1 MAEKD
6 SSKERKTT
14 DETKFDVSKI
24 FSTPPEKPKTIIK
37 SFNLKE
43 ENVKKLEEIA
53 HAQNMSEKI
62 MRDWISC
69 KLAATFLGFLC
80 IVSIYK

>member
-6 SSKERKTT
+6 SSKER
-14 DETKFDVSKI
+14 KFDVSKI

-53 HAQNMSEKI
+53 HAQNMSLSKVLNEI
-62 MRDWISC
+62 LSN
-69 KLAATFLGFLC
+69 
-80 IVSIYK
+80 IVI

>member
-37 SFNLKE
+37 SFNLNE

-53 HAQNMSEKI
+53 HAQNMSLSKVLNEI
-62 MRDWISC
+62 LSN
-69 KLAATFLGFLC
+69 
-80 IVSIYK
+80 IVI

>member
-37 SFNLKE
+37 SFNY
-43 ENVKKLEEIA
+43 
-53 HAQNMSEKI
+53 AQQEVP
-62 MRDWISC
+62 D
-69 KLAATFLGFLC
+69 F
-80 IVSIYK
+80 

>member
-24 FSTPPEKPKTIIK
+24 FSTPPEKPKTII
-37 SFNLKE
+37 
-43 ENVKKLEEIA
+43 NVKKLEEIA
-53 HAQNMSEKI
+53 HAQNMSLSKVLNEI
-62 MRDWISC
+62 LSN
-69 KLAATFLGFLC
+69 
-80 IVSIYK
+80 IVI

>member
-37 SFNLKE
+37 SNLKE

-53 HAQNMSEKI
+53 HAQNMSLSKVLNEI
-62 MRDWISC
+62 LSN
-69 KLAATFLGFLC
+69 
-80 IVSIYK
+80 IVI

>member
-6 SSKERKTT
+6 FSKEA
-14 DETKFDVSKI
+14 KFDVSKI

-43 ENVKKLEEIA
+43 ENVKKLEKIA
-53 HAQNMSEKI
+53 QAQNMSLSKVLNEI
-62 MRDWISC
+62 LSN
-69 KLAATFLGFLC
+69 
-80 IVSIYK
+80 IVI

>member
-6 SSKERKTT
+6 FSKEAKTT

-43 ENVKKLEEIA
+43 ENAKKLEKIA
-53 HAQNMSEKI
+53 QAQNMSLSKVLNEI
-62 MRDWISC
+62 LSN
-69 KLAATFLGFLC
+69 
-80 IVSIYK
+80 IVI

>member
-1 MAEKD
+1 MAEKRFF
-6 SSKERKTT
+6 KRK
-14 DETKFDVSKI
+14 KKLQMKQNSMYQKI

-53 HAQNMSEKI
+53 HAQNMSLSKVLNEI
-62 MRDWISC
+62 LSN
-69 KLAATFLGFLC
+69 
-80 IVSIYK
+80 IVI

>member
-24 FSTPPEKPKTIIK
+24 FSTPPEKPKVL
-37 SFNLKE
+37 N
-43 ENVKKLEEIA
+43 EILS
-53 HAQNMSEKI
+53 N
-62 MRDWISC
+62 
-69 KLAATFLGFLC
+69 
-80 IVSIYK
+80 IVI

>member
-24 FSTPPEKPKTIIK
+24 FSTPQRNRKTIIK

-43 ENVKKLEEIA
+43 ENVKIRG
-53 HAQNMSEKI
+53 NRTCSEYVPFEGI
-62 MRDWISC
+62 E
-69 KLAATFLGFLC
+69 
-80 IVSIYK
+80 

>member
-43 ENVKKLEEIA
+43 ENVNVKKLEEIA
-53 HAQNMSEKI
+53 HAQNMSLSKVLNEI
-62 MRDWISC
+62 LSN
-69 KLAATFLGFLC
+69 
-80 IVSIYK
+80 IVI

>member
-37 SFNLKE
+37 RRKC
-43 ENVKKLEEIA
+43 KKIRG
-53 HAQNMSEKI
+53 NRTCSEYVPFEGI
-62 MRDWISC
+62 E
-69 KLAATFLGFLC
+69 
-80 IVSIYK
+80 